1 VQNSLDE
8 FLLLLI
14 ASQTSIFYRLRVIT
28 MKGKTA
34 AQWSELN
41 QIEKP
46 LCEKK
51 HRRPS
56 QQTATRPTFA
66 STTRV
71 DS

>member
-1 VQNSLDE
+1 
-8 FLLLLI
+8 
-14 ASQTSIFYRLRVIT
+14 

-41 QIEKP
+41 LIEKP

-56 QQTATRPTFA
+56 QQTAARPTFA